1 MRDGFDVIN
10 FICHFLSRVVWVRLI
25 FIRYLIFYTDF
36 RGLCRHAEIGNA
48 IDIISK
54 IKMSKCVRIEVLE
67 VTGLGWACH
76 AQIVYDFYL

>member
-1 MRDGFDVIN
+1 MISAFLKILTKFDYQQC
-10 FICHFLSRVVWVRLI
+10 FSFFQRSR
-25 FIRYLIFYTDF
+25 FYTDF
-36 RGLCRHAEIGNA
+36 RGLCRRADIGNA

>member
-36 RGLCRHAEIGNA
+36 RGLCRNAGIGKD

-54 IKMSKCVRIEVLE
+54 IKMSKCARSEVLE
-67 VTGLGWACH
+67 VKG
-76 AQIVYDFYL
+76 